1 MKHLRYSILAV
12 GLLLLPGCD
21 RSEWNLPRTKQAE
34 PATAATAAQ
43 DNAQKNAFLQAS
55 RNELNRLRQ
64 DLDALKTKTQNATT
78 ATSERMEVDLRNFQ
92 EQQQHLEAMWEKFQE
107 RGSNTWRDVEKSF
120 KESITTLRNTIRK
133 TYPDSN

>member
-34 PATAATAAQ
+34 Q

-55 RNELNRLRQ
+55 RDELNRLRQ
-64 DLDALKTKTQNATT
+64 DLEALKEKIQSATT
-78 ATSERMEVDLRNFQ
+78 ATRERMEVDLRSFQ
-92 EQQQHLEAMWEKFQE
+92 EQQQHLEAMWEKFQD
-107 RGSNTWRDVEKSF
+107 RGNTTWRADA
-120 KESITTLRNTIRK
+120 
-133 TYPDSN
+133 

>member
-34 PATAATAAQ
+34 PAAAATAEQ

-55 RNELNRLRQ
+55 RDELNRLRQ
-64 DLDALKTKTQNATT
+64 DLEALKEKIQSATT
-78 ATSERMEVDLRNFQ
+78 ATRERMEVDLRSFQ
-92 EQQQHLEAMWEKFQE
+92 EQQQHLEAMWEKFQD
-107 RGSNTWRDVEKSF
+107 RGNTTWRADA
-120 KESITTLRNTIRK
+120 
-133 TYPDSN
+133 